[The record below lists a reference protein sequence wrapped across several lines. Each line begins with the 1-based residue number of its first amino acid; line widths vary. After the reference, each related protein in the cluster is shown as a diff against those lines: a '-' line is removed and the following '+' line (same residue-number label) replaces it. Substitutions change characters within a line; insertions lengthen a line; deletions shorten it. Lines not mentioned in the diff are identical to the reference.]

1 MHNSNTLILED
12 SRNYS
17 NILLEEAF
25 KEETMGLINS
35 VKNFVFQKGYDDDD
49 YLYEDEYEMEEDDR
63 YPRLRNDDAVTYI
76 DSRRSTSRDSSA
88 AYRAPEYRAPE
99 YRRSEKTS
107 DTVSLTSRTPA
118 PKQSEQDRIYT
129 IPSATDVDIIV
140 SDPLVFEDGLAICDL
155 LKQRKPVIV
164 NMENV
169 DVKEAQ
175 RIMDFLAGVVY
186 CVNGDIQEITSRI
199 FIVAPEN
206 VNVSD
211 HTKEHLKA
219 QGIFSPFKS
228 VFGGR

>member
-1 MHNSNTLILED
+1 
-12 SRNYS
+12 
-17 NILLEEAF
+17 
-25 KEETMGLINS
+25 MGLLNT
-35 VKNFVFQKGYDDDD
+35 VRNFVFQNNYKDDDD
-49 YLYEDEYEMEEDDR
+49 YLLEDEFDNEDYDR
-63 YPRLRNDDAVTYI
+63 YDRHARGHREDAVTYI
-76 DSRRSTSRDSSA
+76 DSRRPTRDSERSRTEHRRADRSGDTVDIASRSTSSK
-88 AYRAPEYRAPE
+88 Y
-99 YRRSEKTS
+99 SEK
-107 DTVSLTSRTPA
+107 
-118 PKQSEQDRIYT
+118 DRIYT
-129 IPSATDVDIIV
+129 IPSVSSAEVDIIV
-140 SDPLVFEDGLAICDL
+140 SDPLVFDDGLAICDL

-219 QGIFSPFKS
+219 QGIFSSFKAT
-228 VFGGR
+228 FGR

>member
-1 MHNSNTLILED
+1 
-12 SRNYS
+12 
-17 NILLEEAF
+17 
-25 KEETMGLINS
+25 MGLLNS
-35 VKNFVFQKGYDDDD
+35 VRNFVFQNSYKDDD
-49 YLYEDEYEMEEDDR
+49 YLLEDEFETEEYDR
-63 YPRLRNDDAVTYI
+63 YDRSSRGYKEDTVAYI
-76 DSRRSTSRDSSA
+76 DSRRPTRDSDRSRGEHRKLDRSGDTVEIANRSA
-88 AYRAPEYRAPE
+88 TSPKY
-99 YRRSEKTS
+99 SEK
-107 DTVSLTSRTPA
+107 
-118 PKQSEQDRIYT
+118 DRIYT
-129 IPSATDVDIIV
+129 IPSVSSADVDIIV

-219 QGIFSPFKS
+219 QGIFSSFKTA
-228 VFGGR
+228 FGGREGR